1 MAGYDYDS
9 DSSGGNPY
17 DEIDGPFMGLGNGG
31 ENEDIHV
38 KDLKDACKLAWETA
52 QNLEAFADGVEK
64 TVGTLL
70 STASGLGLPCAQAPA
85 NFAHSSAF
93 NAQHAAPNLT
103 LTVGFC
109 CAKWQATRLKA
120 KPWVS

>member
-1 MAGYDYDS
+1 MASYDYDS

-17 DEIDGPFMGLGNGG
+17 DDEIDGPFMGLGNGG

-64 TVGTLL
+64 TVGTFALR
-70 STASGLGLPCAQAPA
+70 SLG
-85 NFAHSSAF
+85 
-93 NAQHAAPNLT
+93 
-103 LTVGFC
+103 
-109 CAKWQATRLKA
+109 
-120 KPWVS
+120 PWRSLRTSPR